1 MMVGAMVVAL
11 NARGHRLPGGSGR
24 VRRRRCAGPPSRLP
38 EIRCGGLG
46 LVFASGVNRL
56 GGSSSTLF
64 SFNCILYC
72 GGVEA
77 ISESAAR
84 AAQELRVVFSRL
96 RRRLKDFAT
105 GEDLTPS
112 QTAVLIRLWE
122 DGASSTSALA
132 GAERVRPQ
140 SMATIVG
147 ALDGHSFIRRAPDP
161 DDGRRQVLTLTEA
174 GRERAESD
182 RKAREEWLARSL
194 QDQFSERERRV
205 IVEALSLLQRLTD

>member
-1 MMVGAMVVAL
+1 M
-11 NARGHRLPGGSGR
+11 
-24 VRRRRCAGPPSRLP
+24 
-38 EIRCGGLG
+38 
-46 LVFASGVNRL
+46 
-56 GGSSSTLF
+56 
-64 SFNCILYC
+64 LYR

-96 RRRLKDFAT
+96 RRLLKDFAT

-112 QTAVLIRLWE
+112 QTAVLITLWK

-140 SMATIVG
+140 SMATIVA
-147 ALDGHSFIRRAPDP
+147 ALDGHGLIRRAPDP

-182 RKAREEWLARSL
+182 RRAREEWLARSL